1 MPQSALGKGG
11 PNSFSQGSF
20 VVHGPG
26 RSTWQVTVNNGQER
40 AAGLFLARLANTPE
54 ADALI
59 ASSLKQRR
67 VFGKIG
73 LLFCSGVTP
82 MLLWRRFRPFTSLV
96 YCWAAIGV
104 AFLVLVNI
112 AAASEEDEKL
122 AQAAKDFIAGNG
134 VRNAYVRGARD
145 GCVNRNQLNKPAG
158 MSTQQQIA
166 AYCDCYANTLVKLIT
181 VEDYIYWAKN
191 KRWPADF
198 QEKNA
203 QARAAC
209 WAAVNDTNKT

>member
-73 LLFCSGVTP
+73 LLFCFWVDSY
-82 MLLWRRFRPFTSLV
+82 LLWVRLRTFTCVV
-96 YCWAAIGV
+96 YFW
-104 AFLVLVNI
+104 
-112 AAASEEDEKL
+112 
-122 AQAAKDFIAGNG
+122 
-134 VRNAYVRGARD
+134 
-145 GCVNRNQLNKPAG
+145 
-158 MSTQQQIA
+158 
-166 AYCDCYANTLVKLIT
+166 
-181 VEDYIYWAKN
+181 
-191 KRWPADF
+191 
-198 QEKNA
+198 
-203 QARAAC
+203 
-209 WAAVNDTNKT
+209 